1 MGALL
6 SSCFKGN
13 SVVEIGAY
21 RCQFGKQIGE
31 GNYSFVYQ
39 GATLVQPNRRAKS
52 TSLPRVQ

>member
-1 MGALL
+1 
-6 SSCFKGN
+6 
-13 SVVEIGAY
+13 VVEIGAY